1 MNKLIG
7 IILIGCLVVSC
18 SSRTDLEAL
27 KFDED
32 ISKVIEGHKEFRKNL
47 VGSHGLKGYSS
58 TKLDGFKIGSA
69 KISSYEVP
77 NGNVSD
83 HSDLWIYI
91 DNYNAKK
98 FLGYRYSSADE
109 EESKKILDYLKSKY
123 KGYKTNINK
132 VHGDFYFWDLPASNK
147 WIFVDQYDSVNHIQ
161 TNFTIVKRGLRVE
174 NSSNK
179 CVFSIYDVYK
189 MMYPDVLK

>member
-18 SSRTDLEAL
+18 SSKADLEAL
-27 KFDED
+27 KLDED
-32 ISKVIEGHKEFRKNL
+32 ISKVIEGHKELRKNL
-47 VGSHGLKGYSS
+47 AGSYGLKGYSS
-58 TKLDGFKIGSA
+58 TKLDGFKIGSV

-77 NGNVSD
+77 KGNVSD

-98 FLGYRYSSADE
+98 LLGYKYSSADE
-109 EESKKILDYLKSKY
+109 EESEKILDYLKSKY

-132 VHGDFYFWDLPASNK
+132 VHGDFYFWDLPEANK
-147 WIFVDQYDSVNHIQ
+147 WIFVDQYDCVNHIQ
-161 TNFTIVKRGLRVE
+161 TNFTIVKRGLRIEDSTSKSV
-174 NSSNK
+174 NT
-179 CVFSIYDVYK
+179 IYDDYK
-189 MMYPDVLK
+189 MGYPDLLK